1 MTVAYSCADYS
12 WPHLSQPVVMDVV
25 ADLGFTGMDVAVF
38 GTMTSVTVPDVVAR
52 PHERAAEVRG
62 AAAERGLVVADV
74 FLTGHHLDLA
84 RLSPTSRHPGDVDEL
99 SRIYRGIVEFAD
111 AVGAP
116 GITLLPG
123 VIEEG
128 VTREEA
134 FARSAESLSELIA
147 LATPRGLGVSIEP
160 HIGSIVPTA
169 SEVLELIELTPGL
182 QVTLDPA
189 HLVHGGDPV
198 DTAVLPLV
206 PVTRHLQ
213 ARFGGPGAM
222 QSRRA
227 DNRIDYARIVNALLD
242 DGYDGWLA
250 SEFVW
255 MAKWDCDR
263 VDNVAESAGM
273 LEHLRGIVEARAG
286 R

>member
-12 WPHLSQPVVMDVV
+12 WPHLSQGVVMDVV
-25 ADLGFTGMDVAVF
+25 ADLGFTGVDVAVF
-38 GTMTSVTVPDVVAR
+38 GTVTAVTVPDVVAR
-52 PHERAAEVRG
+52 PRERAAEVRS

-74 FLTGHHLDLA
+74 FLTGHHLDLT
-84 RLSPTSRHPGDVDEL
+84 RLSPTSRHPGDVEEL
-99 SRIYRGIVEFAD
+99 SRIYRGTVEFAD

-116 GITLLPG
+116 GVTLLPG

-128 VTREEA
+128 MTRGEA

-147 LATPRGLGVSIEP
+147 VAGERGLGVSIEP
-160 HIGSIVPTA
+160 HIGSLVPTA
-169 SEVLELIELTPGL
+169 VEVLELVELTPGL
-182 QVTLDPA
+182 QVTLDPG
-189 HLVHGGDPV
+189 HLVHGGGSLE
-198 DTAVLPLV
+198 AEVLPLV

-227 DNRIDYARIVNALLD
+227 DNQIDYARIVNVLLD
-242 DGYDGWLA
+242 GGYEGWLA

-263 VDNVAESAGM
+263 VDNVAEAAGM
-273 LEHLRGIVEARAG
+273 LEYLRGIVREHEAR
-286 R
+286 